1 MSAAQHLVR
10 ADAPTIKCQAQTSA
24 CAPLNLTAMLPV
36 SGSAPTIK
44 ASVTF
49 LTREEGGRSKPP
61 IGSKTYRPH
70 LVVGDPHQRVAL
82 TASDGR
88 SIEEEYL
95 GVQFTGSVDDLL
107 VAGRSHA
114 VVLELVY
121 YPSVDYAALTTG
133 AEFTIREGGTIVG
146 YGRVTDSHDLR
157 AT

>member
-1 MSAAQHLVR
+1 M
-10 ADAPTIKCQAQTSA
+10 
-24 CAPLNLTAMLPV
+24 
-36 SGSAPTIK
+36 SGSAPTIT

-49 LTREEGGRSKPP
+49 LTRDEGGRSKPP
-61 IGSKTYRPH
+61 IGSRTYRPH
-70 LVVGDPHQRVAL
+70 LVVGDPRQRVAL

-95 GVQFTGSVDDLL
+95 GVQFTGSDDDLL
-107 VAGRSHA
+107 VAGRSHT